1 VEVRREL
8 TAREREVLTLLVEG
22 RTMKE
27 VAKILHVTKRTIA
40 FHKYWI
46 MKDFDLR
53 SNWDVLKFAIRE
65 KLVPPT

>member
-1 VEVRREL
+1 
-8 TAREREVLTLLVEG
+8 
-22 RTMKE
+22 MKE

-40 FHKYWI
+40 FHKYHI

-65 KLVPPT
+65 KLILPK